1 MNMSITIASSTSNGN
16 GHERRKGRFE
26 RNPNEKFIMLQNEN
40 ECDLEEEQYIGLL
53 REKKLKEEAY

>member
-1 MNMSITIASSTSNGN
+1 MNMSITIGSSTGN
-16 GHERRKGRFE
+16 GKGHEQRKGRFE

-40 ECDLEEEQYIGLL
+40 ECDLEKEQIIAQL